1 MADTLTISETARR
14 LGVSRDTVYLMIR
27 KGQQTIVAI
36 GERDRVLTASV
47 DRLLTLVAEEEECE

>member
-27 KGQQTIVAI
+27 KGQLTIVAV
-36 GERDRVLTASV
+36 GARDRVLTASV
-47 DRLLTLVAEEEECE
+47 ERLLSGKESASE